1 MKRHLESILF
11 ILLRDRDSNLWIPI
25 KLIAI
30 SALVFFLVAGMMLTL
45 VGSLELIF
53 WLADLGAYA
62 T

>member
-11 ILLRDRDSNLWIPI
+11 VLLRDRDSNLWIPF
-25 KLIAI
+25 KLIVI

-53 WLADLGAYA
+53 WLANLGAYA